1 MFITLSI
8 NIVVNRGT
16 FVQIAR
22 NRGLTPHKAKKHQ
35 RHSRV
40 QRRYS
45 YNKLAA
51 KRRSQVP
58 DVRRELQR
66 YGGEARG
73 IKANLVKSIK
83 LKA

>member
-1 MFITLSI
+1 
-8 NIVVNRGT
+8 
-16 FVQIAR
+16 
-22 NRGLTPHKAKKHQ
+22 
-35 RHSRV
+35 V